1 MRDFSFNDIRASTKG
16 MTVESIDI
24 GYPTFRTSETTVPYR
39 DSVIDIYELLGLKVY
54 DDRTITVKMWK
65 KCADRAEVEKVKN
78 EVANWLYAQAG
89 KVKFIDSALSEKFFK
104 AKISSFDASA
114 STRKACIITAVFKAD
129 PYMYSVK
136 EGGEKTI

>member
-1 MRDFSFNDIRASTKG
+1 MRDFSFNDIRASNKG

-24 GYPTFRTSETTVPYR
+24 GYPSFRSSETTVPFR
-39 DSVIDIYELLGLKVY
+39 DSTIDVYDLIGLKVY

-65 KCADRAEVEKVKN
+65 KCIDRLEVEKSKN
-78 EVANWLYAQAG
+78 EVANAQAG
-89 KVKFIDSALSEKFFK
+89 KVRFVDSALPEKFFK

-114 STRKACIITAVFKAD
+114 STRKACIITATFKAD

>member
-1 MRDFSFNDIRASTKG
+1 MG
-16 MTVESIDI
+16 
-24 GYPTFRTSETTVPYR
+24 
-39 DSVIDIYELLGLKVY
+39 
-54 DDRTITVKMWK
+54 TITVKMWK
-65 KCADRAEVEKVKN
+65 KCIDRLEVEKSKN

-89 KVKFIDSALSEKFFK
+89 KVRFVDSALPEKFFK

-114 STRKACIITAVFKAD
+114 STRKACIITATFKAD